1 MLIDECCSCLTLDT
15 RQKCDFELRDSLGI
29 LFSQPVIRHGI

>member
-1 MLIDECCSCLTLDT
+1 MLIDECLTLDT

-29 LFSQPVIRHGI
+29 FFPSLSFVTVYDH